1 MAFFQR
7 RLRLG
12 SNEQFV
18 FCCFQSG
25 RVNVGLAIHFWAF
38 WMPKKIPRHPVI
50 PPQFCCFRYVLW
62 GPVIPN
68 LMRHQP
74 WTSRVGRLGLMSR
87 VCWDF
92 IPCKTARYQSLCSS
106 SPYAGS
112 CTHVKFRFRYNKL
125 LKLGR
130 VGRQDGCIG
139 LWMASRTTSMRET
152 GRLMGLESSWVG
164 ELRFGY
170 WCCKFFIHGTNGI
183 FTYIC
188 WFLMGTYGKCR

>member
-12 SNEQFV
+12 SNEQFL
-18 FCCFQSG
+18 FCCFQLG
-25 RVNVGLAIHFWAF
+25 RKQLSKHFDYNKVNVGLAIHFWVF
-38 WMPKKIPRHPVI
+38 WMPKKSRDIQSYLLR
-50 PPQFCCFRYVLW
+50 FAVL
-62 GPVIPN
+62 GMFFGV
-68 LMRHQP
+68 QSYQ
-74 WTSRVGRLGLMSR
+74 TSWDINPGRLGLMSR

-92 IPCKTARYQSLCSS
+92 NPCKTARYQSLRSS

-152 GRLMGLESSWVG
+152 GQPHGSGKQLSWGAEIWLLML
-164 ELRFGY
+164 
-170 WCCKFFIHGTNGI
+170 
-183 FTYIC
+183 
-188 WFLMGTYGKCR
+188 